1 MAQSDRTSMRGA
13 HTLFVS
19 PTGVDNT
26 YDKKRRVF
34 AVPTPTPGG
43 RLGDGL
49 VSRHGGV
56 GVTTSTE
63 AKVVNK
69 YAELHAE
76 DGEDHLVSTEVV
88 QSWTGLQSIILQY
101 VNTGKYCFILQIL
114 MLALFTEVLLIS
126 ILMFSIQKIILIYWY
141 FQYFPVSLFYVP
153 NHFLTA
159 VA

>member
-1 MAQSDRTSMRGA
+1 M
-13 HTLFVS
+13 
-19 PTGVDNT
+19 
-26 YDKKRRVF
+26 F

-56 GVTTSTE
+56 GVTTSTG

-69 YAELHAE
+69 CAEFHAE
-76 DGEDHLVSTEVV
+76 DGEDRPVSTEVV

-114 MLALFTEVLLIS
+114 ILGLFTEVLLIS
-126 ILMFSIQKIILIYWY
+126 ILMLSILDAGL
-141 FQYFPVSLFYVP
+141 SSMGVP
-153 NHFLTA
+153 GAGPPERMRT
-159 VA
+159 